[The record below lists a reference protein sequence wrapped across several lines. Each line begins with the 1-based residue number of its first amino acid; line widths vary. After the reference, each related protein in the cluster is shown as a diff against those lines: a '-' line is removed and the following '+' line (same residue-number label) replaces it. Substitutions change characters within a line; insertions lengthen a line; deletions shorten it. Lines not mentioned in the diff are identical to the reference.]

1 MRKVFYIFTIF
12 TLLISFS
19 SAIKISPS
27 QQRLNIEQ
35 YETNCANI
43 WVLPKL
49 NYSITSKW
57 SFDGKGDLNKYHL
70 SVEEIKLNINYSYI
84 SNGKYEFCFTPRKGG
99 NLSGI
104 IYFYSEEDM
113 VEIGTWIDLTVP
125 EKDFGEKITLL
136 TGNVAKDIKEKS
148 SELKNEILAGS
159 LIFLIG
165 FLGVLIFVKRK

>member
-1 MRKVFYIFTIF
+1 MKKTI
-12 TLLISFS
+12 LLFLAILLLFNVS
-19 SAIKISPS
+19 SAIKISPT

-43 WVLPKL
+43 WVLPEL

-57 SFDGKGDLNKYHL
+57 SFDGKGNLNNYDLG
-70 SVEEIKLNINYSYI
+70 VEEIKLNINHSYI
-84 SNGKYEFCFTPRKGG
+84 SEGKYEFCFTPRKGG

-104 IYFYSEEDM
+104 IYFYSEEDL

-148 SELKNEILAGS
+148 SELKNEILAGT